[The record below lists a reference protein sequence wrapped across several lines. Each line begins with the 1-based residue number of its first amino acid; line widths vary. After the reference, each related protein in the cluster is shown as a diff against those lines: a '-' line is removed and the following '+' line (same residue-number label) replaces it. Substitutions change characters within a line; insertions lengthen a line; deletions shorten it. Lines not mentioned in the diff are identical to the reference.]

1 MEKVNLFP
9 ENDRLAALIKGAAYG
24 TMLLT
29 ENLERSLKNMKP
41 DRDFA
46 WKLFREY
53 NESESLVHHG
63 LAVEGV
69 MRHFAVL
76 FGEDPDKWGVIGLL
90 HDLDYEKYPEE
101 HCTKVREILTEQGVD
116 EEYIHAIASHGW
128 GLCSDVEPVERMEK
142 VLYATDELT
151 GLITAAALMRPSHSV
166 MDLELKSVKKKFKDK
181 RFAAGVD
188 RDVITKG
195 AEMVGMPL
203 DDLIQET
210 ILGMREV
217 ADSIGLAMV
226 E

>member
-1 MEKVNLFP
+1 M
-9 ENDRLAALIKGAAYG
+9 
-24 TMLLT
+24 
-29 ENLERSLKNMKP
+29 
-41 DRDFA
+41 
-46 WKLFREY
+46 
-53 NESESLVHHG
+53 
-63 LAVEGV
+63 
-69 MRHFAVL
+69 
-76 FGEDPDKWGVIGLL
+76 
-90 HDLDYEKYPEE
+90 
-101 HCTKVREILTEQGVD
+101 D

-217 ADSIGLAMV
+217 ADSIGLAMA